1 MKANTIQ
8 KLLDKYVPNPTIP
21 LHFTDPFTLLIAVL
35 LSAQCTDDRVNKTT
49 EQLFAKARTP
59 EQMAQLP
66 LDEIEAIIHSCGLAH
81 TKAKN
86 IKQLSTILIKKFGG
100 QVPKTFA
107 ALESLPGVGHK
118 TASVV
123 MVQAFH
129 RPAFPVDTHVFRVA
143 HRWGLSQGKTVLE
156 VEKDLKNLFP
166 KKKWGK
172 IHLQMILFARQYCR
186 AKSHLID
193 LCPICSFLNKSILPQ

>member
-1 MKANTIQ
+1 MKAKIIQ
-8 KLLDKYVPNPTIP
+8 KLLDKYVPNPSIP
-21 LHFTDPFTLLIAVL
+21 LHFTDPFSLLIAVL
-35 LSAQCTDDRVNKTT
+35 LSAQCTDERVNKTT
-49 EQLFAKARTP
+49 KKLFARARTP

-66 LDEIEAIIHSCGLAH
+66 LGEIEAIIHSCGLAH

-86 IKQLSTILIKKFGG
+86 IKQLSSILVKKFGG

-123 MVQAFH
+123 MVQVFQNE
-129 RPAFPVDTHVFRVA
+129 AFPVDTHIFRVA
-143 HRWGLSQGKTVLE
+143 HRWGLSQGKTVLK
-156 VEKDLKNLFP
+156 VEKDLKSLFP
-166 KKKWGK
+166 KKEWGK
-172 IHLQMILFARQYCR
+172 LHLQMIFYARQYCR
-186 AKSHLID
+186 AKGHSID